1 MYLNW
6 RANVKIPLAT
16 PQPSRQPTGLPV
28 LRLGFR
34 PFYLGGAYFG
44 IVSIALWLASLRGH
58 AVAGLSPAMS
68 GLAWHVHEMVFG
80 FSAAIIVGFLLTAI
94 RAWTSRETPHGAPLA
109 ALWLLWAAGRL
120 LVWAG
125 PEPLAAVVDS
135 AFLPITAILLLR
147 VLLAA
152 RNHRNVFLTVALFL
166 FGALNAL
173 FHGWAA
179 HGRLDLALQAAYAA
193 VGFVM
198 LFVVVIAGRIVPT
211 FTMNAIPGFTVK
223 RWKWV
228 ETLAAPATVL
238 ALCADAARRPGAI
251 VAAVAFAAAALHATR
266 IVGWRSWRVGA
277 RPILWILHVAYAWV
291 PVGFA
296 MLALAA
302 LDVAPHSLAIHALT
316 VGVIGGAIVAMIT
329 RTALGH
335 TGRPLRA
342 GPAEIACY
350 WLLIAAALVRVF
362 APWIAPDATRVWID
376 VAGACWVAAFAVYA
390 LRYTGYLT
398 APRID
403 GKAG

>member
-1 MYLNW
+1 M
-6 RANVKIPLAT
+6 KIPLAT
-16 PQPSRQPTGLPV
+16 HQPSRQPTGLPV

-44 IVSIALWLASLRGH
+44 IVSIALWLASLHGFP
-58 AVAGLSPAMS
+58 VAGRSPAMS

-80 FSAAIIVGFLLTAI
+80 FSAAIVVGFLLTAI
-94 RAWTSRETPHGAPLA
+94 RAWTSRDTPHGAQLA

-125 PEPLAAVVDS
+125 PEPLAAAVDS
-135 AFLPITAILLLR
+135 AFLPITALILLR

-166 FGALNAL
+166 LGALNAL
-173 FHGWAA
+173 FHWWAA
-179 HGRLDLALQAAYAA
+179 HGRLDLALQAAYSAIGL
-193 VGFVM
+193 VL

-211 FTMNAIPGFTVK
+211 FTMNAIPGFAVK
-223 RWKWV
+223 RWKFV
-228 ETLAAPATVL
+228 ETLAAPVTVL
-238 ALCADAARRPGAI
+238 ALCADAIALPGAL

-291 PVGFA
+291 PLGFA
-296 MLALAA
+296 MLA

-316 VGVIGGAIVAMIT
+316 VGVIGCAIVAMIT

-342 GPAEIACY
+342 GPNEIACY
-350 WLLIAAALVRVF
+350 WLLIAATLVRVF
-362 APWIAPDATRVWID
+362 GPWVAPDMTSVWID
-376 VAGACWVAAFAVYA
+376 AAGACWVAAFAVYA
-390 LRYTGYLT
+390 MRYTGYLT
-398 APRID
+398 SPRID

>member
-1 MYLNW
+1 MHLKW
-6 RANVKIPLAT
+6 SANVKIPLAT
-16 PQPSRQPTGLPV
+16 HQPTRQPTGLPV

-34 PFYLGGAYFG
+34 PFYLGSAYFG
-44 IVSIALWLASLRGH
+44 VVSIALWLASLHGYP
-58 AVAGLSPAMS
+58 VAGRSHGMS
-68 GLAWHVHEMVFG
+68 GLVWHVHEMVFG
-80 FSAAIIVGFLLTAI
+80 FSTAIIVGFLLTAI
-94 RAWTSRETPHGAPLA
+94 RAWTSRDTPHGAQLA

-135 AFLPITAILLLR
+135 AFLPITAVILLR

-166 FGALNAL
+166 FGVLNMF
-173 FHGWAA
+173 FHWWAA
-179 HGRLDLALQAAYAA
+179 HGRFDLALQAAYAA
-193 VGFVM
+193 VGLIM
-198 LFVVVIAGRIVPT
+198 LFVVVIAGRVVPM

-223 RWKWV
+223 RWKFV
-228 ETLAAPATVL
+228 ETLAAPATVV
-238 ALCADAARRPGAI
+238 ALCADATDLPAAP
-251 VAAVAFAAAALHATR
+251 VAAIAFAAAALHAMR
-266 IVGWRSWRVGA
+266 VVGWRPWRVGA

-291 PVGFA
+291 PAGFA

-302 LDVAPHSLAIHALT
+302 LDVVPHSLAIHALT
-316 VGVIGGAIVAMIT
+316 VGVIGCAIVAMIT

-342 GPAEIACY
+342 GPTEIVCY

-362 APWIAPDATRVWID
+362 GPWLAPGATSVWVD
-376 VAGACWVAAFAVYA
+376 LAGACWVAAFAAYG

-398 APRID
+398 SSRID